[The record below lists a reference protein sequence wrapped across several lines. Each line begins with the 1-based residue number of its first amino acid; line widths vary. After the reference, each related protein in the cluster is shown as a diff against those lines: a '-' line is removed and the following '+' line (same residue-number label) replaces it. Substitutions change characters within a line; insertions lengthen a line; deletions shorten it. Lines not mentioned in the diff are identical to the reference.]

1 MKHSIALLG
10 ALVTASIASSA
21 AAQNVQINSGFRPDP
36 VALRGTAG
44 GPVDGTSINA
54 ECRGH
59 FPQQPQHRITTNGL
73 NPVRFF
79 TMAAGNEDV
88 TLAIVTPTRTV
99 YCDDDG
105 GGNRQAMLDVRLPPG
120 TYDVYVGT
128 YASGEARPYSL
139 IATTNTNLSPQNY
152 QPSTAVVVQPTQNN
166 GNTGNSP
173 WNTPPN
179 NGNGTPNNGNG
190 NTNGNAAAN
199 AQLQR
204 AAGLRASGPV
214 VRLRNGGS
222 GRARGR
228 TGGTMRASQLSAR
241 CSAGYITMEPS
252 HQVFLGQAAPQIEFT
267 VASASDTTLLV
278 LGPNGVVDCNDDR
291 EPGNFNP
298 RILMPNA
305 PPGTYTVWV
314 GTYRESSRNL
324 YQLNVTTTPR

>member
-1 MKHSIALLG
+1 MKHSIALVG
-10 ALVTASIASSA
+10 ALVTASVASSA
-21 AAQNVQINSGFRPDP
+21 AAQNVQINTGFRPDP

-44 GPVDGTSINA
+44 GPVEGTSINA
-54 ECRGH
+54 ECRGY

-88 TLAIVTPTRTV
+88 TLAIVTPSRTV

-120 TYDVYVGT
+120 TYDVFVGT
-128 YASGEARPYSL
+128 YARGESRPYSL

-152 QPSTAVVVQPTQNN
+152 QPSAAVVVQTNPNN
-166 GNTGNSP
+166 GGTGNSP
-173 WNTPPN
+173 WNSPPPNSGNNTPPPN
-179 NGNGTPNNGNG
+179 NGY
-190 NTNGNAAAN
+190 AAGG
-199 AQLQR
+199 QLQS
-204 AAGLRASGPV
+204 AAGLRPTGPV

-228 TGGTMRASQLSAR
+228 TGGTIPARQLYAR

-252 HQVFLGQAAPQIEFT
+252 HQVFLGQGAPQIEFT

-278 LGPNGVVDCNDDR
+278 LGPNGVADCNDDR
-291 EPGNFNP
+291 ESGNFNP